1 MLAAYRLTVVR
12 QIVFFSPF
20 FSHCYRNLGQA
31 MTSYDT
37 SFPRDDLLPK
47 KETGAISYLNKFPSY
62 NGQGTVIAIFDSGV
76 DPRAPGLQVTS
87 DGKPKIIDCFDGTG
101 SGDVA
106 LVPAEVKNGVITG
119 LSGRSLKIPDSW
131 KNPSGE
137 YRIGCKSLYQLYP
150 TALRERML
158 KDFKE
163 NKWDP
168 LHKKTLAETTKKLQ
182 AFELANPD
190 PSGSEKATKEDYE
203 MQIEMLNT
211 LEKKF
216 SNLGPCFDCVV
227 FNDGQQ
233 WRACLDTSYS
243 GRLSEC
249 KLMGIYRETFD
260 VGTLSEEDQ
269 LSYSINVYPE
279 ENILEIVSMCSSH
292 GTHVASIA
300 SAYFPDEPEK
310 NGLAPG
316 AQIVS
321 IAIGDNRLGS
331 METGTSL
338 VRAMN
343 RVIEQTHYKVDVI
356 NMSYGEHAH
365 WAHSGRLGELMSD
378 VVSKHGIVWVVSGSN
393 HGPALST
400 VGTPP
405 AISTTSLIGVGAYVS
420 PEMMA
425 AEYSLREKLP
435 GMPYTWSSRGPCMDG
450 SMGISIC
457 APGGAITS
465 VPNFMLRGS
474 QLMNGT
480 SMAAPHVT
488 GVVAL
493 LISGLKA
500 RRVPF
505 SPFSIKRALEQ
516 TAVCL
521 EGVEVFAQ
529 GHGLIQVDR
538 AFDHLVAYHN
548 QQERD
553 VRFHVTIGNSGPAM
567 KGIYMRD
574 MLTSKPKEF
583 SISVEPF
590 YLNCDER
597 DADSKIKFNIQL
609 SLACSASWVQIPKH
623 FDLMYMVRGF
633 SVKVDPTGLAP
644 GVHYTSIKAY
654 DSVCPEKGAVFE
666 VPVTIV
672 KPETV
677 RNEVSYLKQHFT
689 PGDIQRR
696 FVNVPEGASWAV
708 LTINLENLEA
718 EANNARF
725 IVHAVQLMPELNCKA
740 GMEFYKLIDLHE
752 HPNTPLAFA
761 VKGGRVMELC
771 MTKWWA
777 SLGTVQI
784 SYSVAFRGV
793 TSDKGCAVSMH
804 AGQGILR
811 LDLKASLAT
820 EEIAPVVTLK
830 HQVQPFRPTEFKIV
844 PLGCRD
850 IIFPGRQI
858 YELQL
863 TYGFNIAKATE
874 VVPNCSLLSDTL
886 YESEFESQLW
896 MIFDSN
902 KQYISAGDA
911 YPGNYTA
918 KLEKGDYTLRLHVRH
933 EKKEFLEKL
942 QDMPVL
948 IGQKLA
954 SPITLDI
961 YGTHNQALIQGK
973 KLTSATIHKG
983 TTVPIYISP
992 LSSDKCTKTV
1002 GVGQYFSGTIS
1013 YCKDEQGKKVGTY
1026 PFDYTLVEPPKTTN
1040 GNKTEKDGEKRKN
1053 AKEEMIESLRD
1064 LKITWLTKLADSGAT
1079 SAEMYEELKADFP
1092 EHIPIYI
1099 ARLQAL
1105 ESEKER
1111 NLKAIVETADLAL
1124 KKINMSELLEF
1135 YGLKS
1140 DSRKD
1145 ATKIKSRMDKNKTYL
1160 LEALCKKGLA
1170 LCEMYQIEENVE
1182 KSSTILEDIK
1192 NIFNDVAKFV
1202 DPSDLKVIK
1211 FSIHAALVQK
1221 HYGKALR
1228 WVYKQLEEKPTREV
1242 DEKMIELFA
1251 ALKWS
1256 HCEECFGRA
1265 IPLKYPTAFRPF

>member
-1 MLAAYRLTVVR
+1 MQIPFRL
-12 QIVFFSPF
+12 IVLRRILFVPPF
-20 FSHCYRNLGQA
+20 FSLNQRNLAQV

-47 KETGAISYLNKFPSY
+47 KETGAISYLNKYPSY
-62 NGQGTVIAIFDSGV
+62 NGSNTVIAIFDSGV

-87 DGKPKIIDCFDGTG
+87 DGKRKIIDCFDGTG
-101 SGDVA
+101 SGDVT
-106 LVPAEVKNGVITG
+106 LVPAEVKNGIITG
-119 LSGRSLKIPDSW
+119 LSGRSLKIPDTW
-131 KNPSGE
+131 TNPSGE

-168 LHKKTLAETTKKLQ
+168 VHKKTLAETTKKLQ
-182 AFELANPD
+182 AFEAANPD
-190 PSGSEKATKEDYE
+190 CSGAEKATKEDYE

-227 FNDGQQ
+227 FFDGQH
-233 WRACLDTSYS
+233 WRACLDTSYE
-243 GRLSEC
+243 GQLSQC
-249 KLMGIYRETFD
+249 KLMGVYRETFD

-269 LSYSINVYPE
+269 LSYSINIYPE
-279 ENILEIVSMCSSH
+279 DNILEIVSMCSSH

-300 SAYFPDEPEK
+300 SACFPDEPEK

-338 VRAMN
+338 VRAMI

-378 VVSKHGIVWVVSGSN
+378 VVNKYGIVWVVSGSN

-405 AISTTSLIGVGAYVS
+405 AISSTSLIGVGAYVS

-500 RRVPF
+500 REIPS

-516 TAVCL
+516 TAVFL
-521 EGVEVFAQ
+521 DGVEVFAQ

-553 VRFHVTIGNSGPAM
+553 VRFHVTVANSGPIM

-574 MLTSKPKEF
+574 MPTSKSKEF
-583 SISVEPF
+583 AISVEPF
-590 YLNCDER
+590 FLNFEER
-597 DADSKIKFNIQL
+597 DAESKIQFNIHL
-609 SLACSASWVQIPKH
+609 SLACNASWVQIPKH
-623 FDLMYMVRGF
+623 FDLMYMARGF
-633 SVKVDPTGLAP
+633 SVKVDPTGLSS

-654 DSVCPEKGAVFE
+654 DSSCPEKGAVFE
-666 VPVTIV
+666 VPITVV

-677 RNEVSYLKQHFT
+677 HNETSYNKQHFAA
-689 PGDIQRR
+689 GDIQRR
-696 FVNVPEGASWAV
+696 FINVPEGASWAV

-725 IVHAVQLMPELNCKA
+725 IVHAVQLVPELNCKA

-752 HPNTPLAFA
+752 HPNAPLAFA

-777 SLGTVQI
+777 SLGTVKI
-784 SYSVAFRGV
+784 SYSVSFRGV
-793 TSDKGCAVSMH
+793 TNNNGGAVSMH

-811 LDLKASLAT
+811 VDLKSSLAN

-830 HQVQPFRPTEFKIV
+830 HQVQPFRPTESKIV
-844 PLGCRD
+844 PLGYRD
-850 IIFPGRQI
+850 VILPGRQI

-863 TYGFNIAKATE
+863 NYNFNIAKATE

-902 KQYISAGDA
+902 KQFISAGDA
-911 YPGNYTA
+911 YPCNYTA

-933 EKKEFLEKL
+933 EKKDLLEKI
-942 QDMPVL
+942 QDMSVL

-954 SPITLDI
+954 SPITMDI

-973 KLTSATIHKG
+973 KLSSSVIHQG
-983 TTVPIYISP
+983 STVPIYIAP
-992 LSSDKCTKTV
+992 LNSDKCTKTV
-1002 GVGQYFSGTIS
+1002 TVGQYFSGTIS
-1013 YCKDEQGKKVGTY
+1013 YSKDEQGKKVGTY
-1026 PFDYTLVEPPKTTN
+1026 PFDYILVEPPKKAN
-1040 GNKTEKDGEKRKN
+1040 GNKTEKDNEKGKN

-1064 LKITWLTKLADSGAT
+1064 LKITWLTKLGDSGTT
-1079 SAEMYEELKADFP
+1079 SADMYEELRADFP

-1111 NLKAIVETADLAL
+1111 NLKAIVDTADLAL
-1124 KKINMSELLEF
+1124 KKINVSELLEF

-1140 DSRKD
+1140 DTRKD
-1145 ATKIKSRMDKNKTYL
+1145 ATKIKSRMDKNKSYL

-1170 LCEMYQIEENVE
+1170 LCEMYQTAENLEE
-1182 KSSTILEDIK
+1182 STILEDIK
-1192 NIFNDVAKFV
+1192 MIFNDVVKFV
-1202 DPSDLKVIK
+1202 EPSDLKVIK

-1221 HYGKALR
+1221 HHGKALR

-1256 HCEECFGRA
+1256 HCEDCFGRA
-1265 IPLKYPTAFRPF
+1265 IPLKYPSVFRPF